1 MQLLPEIFQQLTNS
15 LRTLPGV
22 GPRSAQRMALYLLEA
37 DKREKARDMA
47 KTIQQAIEEIRH
59 CKKCRIYTDQEICA
73 VCENQ
78 SRDQRLLCVVE
89 TPSDL
94 IAIESSG
101 SYKGR
106 YFVLMGKLS
115 PLDGIGPQELGID
128 LLISL
133 LNATQPEEVILALSS
148 TVEGEA
154 TSHYLSDKLSST
166 GCTISR
172 IAQGIPTGGNL
183 EYLDT
188 RTLNHALSDRK
199 RVLPQSAN
207 SL

>member
-1 MQLLPEIFQQLTNS
+1 MQLLPDIFEQLTNS
-15 LRTLPGV
+15 LRTLPGI

-37 DKREKARDMA
+37 NKREKAREMA
-47 KTIQQAIEEIRH
+47 RTIEKATEEIHH
-59 CKKCRIYTDQEICA
+59 CKKCRNYTDQEICA
-73 VCENQ
+73 ICDNA
-78 SRDQRLLCVVE
+78 SRDDRLLCIVE

-115 PLDGIGPQELGID
+115 PLDGVGPQELGIE

-133 LNATQPEEVILALSS
+133 LSEVRPEEIILALSS

-154 TSHYLSDKLSST
+154 TSHYLSDKLSAADRK
-166 GCTISR
+166 ISR

-188 RTLNHALSDRK
+188 RTLVHALSDRK
-199 RVLPQSAN
+199 RVLQSAD

>member
-1 MQLLPEIFQQLTNS
+1 MQILPNIFEQLTNS

-37 DKREKARDMA
+37 DKREKAKNMA
-47 KTIQQAIEEIRH
+47 KTIQQAVEEIQH
-59 CKKCRIYTDQEICA
+59 CKKCRNYTDQEICV
-73 VCENQ
+73 VCENL
-78 SRDQRLLCVVE
+78 SRDDRLLCIVE

-115 PLDGIGPQELGID
+115 PLDGIGPQDLGID
-128 LLISL
+128 LLLSL
-133 LNATQPEEVILALSS
+133 LSATQPEEIILALSS

-154 TSHYLSDKLSST
+154 TSHYLSNKLSNV

-188 RTLNHALSDRK
+188 RTLIHALSDRK
-199 RVLPQSAN
+199 RLAQSAH